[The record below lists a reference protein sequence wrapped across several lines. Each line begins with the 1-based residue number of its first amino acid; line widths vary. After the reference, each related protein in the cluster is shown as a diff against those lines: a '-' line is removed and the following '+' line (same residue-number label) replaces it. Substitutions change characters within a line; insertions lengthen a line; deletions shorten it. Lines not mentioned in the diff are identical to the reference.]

1 MSIPATPL
9 PNTLKPSDRPSI
21 YSGLSKHLISGGN
34 VGRSAKYHLGGRV
47 RGRPAPNPT
56 WSAWVAKSDL
66 ILDDDEVLE
75 DVRRQLETGYAEDA
89 SRVPPSLMQ
98 VNLSDLI
105 RPQRKRKDIA
115 QEYEFVARLPPVLI
129 IEDTLRDVT
138 FPSFEE
144 DALDWEVLSCPDSP
158 TSCSAREMVAA
169 PRTYASALISA
180 PAGKRLST

>member
-9 PNTLKPSDRPSI
+9 PNTCRLDIKDRREYEHARQRTLKPSDRPSI
-21 YSGLSKHLISGGN
+21 YSGISKHLISGGN

-89 SRVPPSLMQ
+89 SRAPPSLMQ

-105 RPQRKRKDIA
+105 RPQRKRKGTSHLYLYSSLRKRHLIVIRHCA
-115 QEYEFVARLPPVLI
+115 GIRIRCSSTTRL
-129 IEDTLRDVT
+129 DHRG
-138 FPSFEE
+138 
-144 DALDWEVLSCPDSP
+144 
-158 TSCSAREMVAA
+158 
-169 PRTYASALISA
+169 YA
-180 PAGKRLST
+180 T